1 MAMAVKSDKYVIGCK
16 LPNGMVI
23 RGAGKEFKLNGAN
36 SSLIEDPRTGQK
48 ASLLHGFGVTED
60 VPADIWD
67 EFLKT
72 HGKTPAVVNGL
83 VFAQNDMASVKSAA
97 KEREKQKTGLE
108 QADPKKSQTQ
118 PDVEV

>member
-1 MAMAVKSDKYVIGCK
+1 MAAKSDKYVIGCK

-23 RGAGKEFKLNGAN
+23 RGAGKEFKLNGTN
-36 SSLIEDPRTGQK
+36 SAVIVDPATGQK

-67 EFLKT
+67 DFVKT
-72 HGKTPAVVNGL
+72 HGKTPAVLNGL
-83 VFAQNDMASVKSAA
+83 VFAQNDLASVKDAA

-108 QADPKKSQTQ
+108 QADPNKSQTK
-118 PDVEV
+118 PDKEV